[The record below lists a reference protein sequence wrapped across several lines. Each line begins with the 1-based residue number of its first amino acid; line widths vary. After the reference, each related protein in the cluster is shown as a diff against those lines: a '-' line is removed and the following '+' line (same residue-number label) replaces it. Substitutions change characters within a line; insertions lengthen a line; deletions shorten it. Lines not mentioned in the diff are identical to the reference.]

1 MAKDPDQRYTTT
13 VELAAAAHDAI
24 TEPNPRPPVQDLPH
38 TEPEPLPDVTA
49 IDAGPP
55 PATPSWTIPIPCHL
69 NRLSVGRWIRPCS
82 RRQHRTSPSPAPP
95 QARRPLLKRMSLRA
109 RIGVGVAVDG
119 AGNIYVT
126 DSGNH
131 RVLKLPAGGIG

>member
-1 MAKDPDQRYTTT
+1 MLATTT
-13 VELAAAAHDAI
+13 PHQ
-24 TEPNPRPPVQDLPH
+24 PVSG
-38 TEPEPLPDVTA
+38 A
-49 IDAGPP
+49 
-55 PATPSWTIPIPCHL
+55 
-69 NRLSVGRWIRPCS
+69 
-82 RRQHRTSPSPAPP
+82 P